1 MEAILGAVGVLII
14 IFIGML
20 FGRIMQLAGLILE
33 ILAKLFKKIF

>member
-1 MEAILGAVGVLII
+1 METIAGVGVLIM

-20 FGRIMQLAGLILE
+20 FGRIMQVVGLIIE